1 LEVPS
6 ENVRVICRAGGQSE
20 PQGRE
25 EENPSLAISNSGDV
39 WKFQMTFDCEVIVN
53 KRNSERIDRSVD

>member
-6 ENVRVICRAGGQSE
+6 ETVSVLCRAGGQSE

-39 WKFQMTFDCEVIVN
+39 WKFQMMFDREVIVN
-53 KRNSERIDRSVD
+53 KRNSETVDRSVD